1 MSFQYAHL
9 MSMTPNELHMHLMR
23 RNIPPEIRAQIK
35 ATVLEQKAIMRSTKA
50 QTKTV
55 SKQWQPL
62 FHELRRERE
71 SVRASIKYHSRT
83 DEESPIMIAYQ
94 AYALVLERLRDTFEG
109 YKRERKTPAVL
120 ARELELPN
128 KGTHWVD
135 WVKPRFIQRVSD
147 LFALVEHKH
156 KARIKE
162 PFVRTISV
170 ALHEKQKEKLRE
182 RTASDLEV
190 AKLDAETNP
199 SQKNMAKRAKLES
212 ALRRIDRMLPTD
224 PVPRHWSGLFNEN
237 GDTLSP

>member
-1 MSFQYAHL
+1 MSFQYVHL
-9 MSMTPNELHMHLMR
+9 MSMTPNELHNHLMR
-23 RNIPPEIRAQIK
+23 RNIPPESRAQIK
-35 ATVLEQKAIMRSTKA
+35 AIVLEQKAIMRSTKA
-50 QTKTV
+50 QTATV

-71 SVRASIKYHSRT
+71 SVRASVKYHSRT
-83 DEESPIMIAYQ
+83 NEESPILTAYQ

-120 ARELELPN
+120 ARELQLPN
-128 KGTHWVD
+128 NGTHWVD
-135 WVKPRFIQRVSD
+135 WVRPRFVQRVSD

-162 PFVRTISV
+162 PFVRAISV
-170 ALHEKQKEKLRE
+170 ELHEKQKEKLRT

-199 SQKNMAKRAKLES
+199 SQKNMAKQAKLES

-224 PVPRHWSGLFNEN
+224 PVPRHWSGLFTTE
-237 GDTLSP
+237 GE